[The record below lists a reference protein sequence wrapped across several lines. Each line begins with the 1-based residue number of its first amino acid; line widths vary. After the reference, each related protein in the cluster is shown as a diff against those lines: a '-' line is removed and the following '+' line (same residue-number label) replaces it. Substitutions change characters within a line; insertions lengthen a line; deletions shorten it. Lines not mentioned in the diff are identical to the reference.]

1 MSATNLS
8 MSPRQWVG
16 VAFVAIVPGEL
27 VWFAML
33 FPLVP
38 RGAAGWAVA
47 AGLGVVVTIWAVV
60 SVAALSWLNG
70 CKKYRLVCNALGL
83 VVALQLG
90 IGIFAL
96 AFYHQRLLTDHSS
109 YFGR

>member
-1 MSATNLS
+1 

-16 VAFVAIVPGEL
+16 IASIAIAPGEL

-33 FPLVP
+33 YPLVP

-47 AGLGVVVTIWAVV
+47 AGLGAVVTIWAVV

-70 CKKYRLVCNALGL
+70 CERRRLVCSALGL

-90 IGIFAL
+90 VGIFAL
-96 AFYHQRLLTDHSS
+96 AFYHQRLLTDHFS